1 MISFGFGTGTAE
13 ELINFRGPGI
23 GSEILTDTV
32 HPLPMVIFS
41 EVKS

>member
-32 HPLPMVIFS
+32 HPFAYGHLLGS
-41 EVKS
+41 